1 MKRTLSYE
9 DTRPTPVVRKDQYTA
24 YCELLLALRELG
36 ATQDWVAL
44 EALCL
49 EFACG
54 PGALQRPVFFL
65 ASHGWV
71 YVRTDDCGY
80 VVAVRL
86 SPRGEAHKVL
96 QS

>member
-1 MKRTLSYE
+1 MKRILSYE
-9 DTRPTPVVRKDQYTA
+9 DTRPTPVVRKNQYTT
-24 YCELLLALRELG
+24 YCELLLALKELG
-36 ATQDWVAL
+36 GWVAL

-49 EFACG
+49 EFVCG

-71 YVRTDDCGY
+71 YVRTDDSGY
-80 VVAVRL
+80 VIAVRL
-86 SPRGEAHKVL
+86 SPRGETHKVL